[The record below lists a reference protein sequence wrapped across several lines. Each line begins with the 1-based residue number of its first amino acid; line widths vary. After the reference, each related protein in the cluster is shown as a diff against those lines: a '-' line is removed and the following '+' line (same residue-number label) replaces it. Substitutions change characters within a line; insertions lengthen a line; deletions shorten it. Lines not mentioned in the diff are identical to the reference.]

1 MSDLRTIVDRH
12 YEGINQH
19 DLDMVVS
26 TLADDVE
33 SILPGAP
40 PLKGKEPFKAYVSV
54 FQTAAPDTHIEGHRD
69 LGSGDTIV
77 VEGSYSGTQT
87 GPLMTPGGEIP
98 PTGRHFD
105 FTFCDVLQAKDGKVF
120 SHRVYF
126 DQVDF
131 LTQLGLM
138 PAPSAG

>member
-19 DLDMVVS
+19 DLDMAVS
-26 TLADDVE
+26 MMTDDVE

-40 PLKGKEPFKAYVSV
+40 PMKGVEPFKQYVSV
-54 FQTAAPDTHIEGHRD
+54 FQTAAPDAHIVGHRY
-69 LGSGDTIV
+69 LESGDTIV
-77 VEGSYSGTQT
+77 VEGSYSGTHT
-87 GPLMTPGGEIP
+87 GPLMTPMGEIP

-105 FTFCDVLQAKDGKVF
+105 FTFCDILQARDGKAC

-126 DQVDF
+126 DQAEF
-131 LTQLGLM
+131 MSQLGLM
-138 PAPSAG
+138 PVPASA